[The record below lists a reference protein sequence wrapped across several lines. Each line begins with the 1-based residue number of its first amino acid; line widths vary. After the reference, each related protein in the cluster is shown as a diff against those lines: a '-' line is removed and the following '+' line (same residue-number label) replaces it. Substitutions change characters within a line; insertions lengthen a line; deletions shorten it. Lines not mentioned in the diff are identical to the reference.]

1 MILLEIE
8 ARATQAK
15 DNKFDLDRVRVGKGL
30 RRF

>member
-8 ARATQAK
+8 AKATEAK
-15 DNKFDLDRVRVGKGL
+15 DNKFDPNTVRVGKGL